1 MSRFFSAF
9 LAVLAAS
16 KVYAS
21 VDIVPGA
28 TWTAVGHPGCTL
40 HISIKTDLNRLTLAN
55 MYKLMVMD

>member
-1 MSRFFSAF
+1 MTRFFSAF

-28 TWTAVGHPGCTL
+28 TWTAVGHVQAHG
-40 HISIKTDLNRLTLAN
+40 HG
-55 MYKLMVMD
+55 LM